1 MPPVRI
7 SEDAMRAIV
16 QGFKEA
22 SVANTN
28 GRKIPL
34 LVWSSKTYSDDN
46 LGNRTELGPM
56 FFFCWTDDNE
66 IDQNHYLTIGIADGR
81 KLALAPNAI
90 FQSGSHRIE
99 QIGDH
104 LILASD

>member
-1 MPPVRI
+1 MPPVSI

-22 SVANTN
+22 SMTSTN
-28 GRKIPL
+28 ERNIPL
-34 LVWSSKTYSDDN
+34 LVWSNRTYYDDSR
-46 LGNRTELGPM
+46 GNRTELGPM

-66 IDQNHYLTIGIADGR
+66 LDQNNYLTIDLADGR
-81 KLALAPNAI
+81 KIALAPNAI

-104 LILASD
+104 LTLASD